1 MNRID
6 KRLYLLFVLA
16 SAIFAYAIVRRLGTE
31 LPDDAAFFLRYAENA
46 AQGHFWV
53 WNVGESPVWGAS
65 APFFPLLL
73 VIPIKLGVPPV
84 ASIVWTSVGLS
95 SIAFSATAVL
105 IARRFGYLAAF
116 AFIVLSAL
124 DSGIMFFAGSGLETP
139 LTFVLL
145 AFALFVLMER
155 RGEWAAGFAMGLL
168 AIHKADLIPVSG
180 AMLVAYA
187 ILIRRIPLRA
197 IVIAAVISAIWYGF
211 AWIYFGAPV
220 PNSFLTKALHQND
233 FVNIID
239 WRWFGSTVY
248 YRFDHWILSLLAV
261 LGLLRAR
268 KGFAP
273 LLIFMLGLLVVHL
286 GAYTIK
292 HPFEPYD
299 WYCMPSLYVLLILAC
314 VGVANV
320 GESVQKLSGGRQLA
334 GALVVCLLLA
344 WTVRSEM
351 GLQRADTRSRQDWLG
366 YVEHDRAEAGRW
378 VDENTPQSF
387 RVLTAWGNPAYF
399 SRRYVYD
406 LSFLNRHYEPGDL
419 IQKYHPEILIFQ
431 NSVAS
436 TPFTPDQYPPDYT
449 PVKIF
454 DSAFGSGEGNYFFTV
469 YARKDVLPQVR
480 NVTFPIATSC
490 VSTQDCQR
498 YQPLEASAPSTQ
510 RPVELPAQEV
520 RDKYCSIDSLNDA
533 PLSNGEQVSQKR
545 TLDLWGWALNDSA
558 TSLPITLFVKL
569 SGAGGT
575 FYGPARGRFT
585 RADVPAAL
593 NLPDSLNNAGVKA
606 KLDVSSLPAGE
617 YTISILVGT
626 PQQTQEC
633 ASHLIHLS
641 Q

>member
-1 MNRID
+1 VTKID
-6 KRLYLLFVLA
+6 KRPYIFFVLA
-16 SAIFAYAIVRRLGTE
+16 LAVFAYAIVRRLGTE

-46 AQGHFWV
+46 EQGHFWA
-53 WNVGESPVWGAS
+53 WNIGESPVWGAS

-95 SIAFSATAVL
+95 SIALSATAVL
-105 IARRFGYLAAF
+105 IARRFGYLASLAF
-116 AFIVLSAL
+116 VVLAAL
-124 DSGIMFFAGSGLETP
+124 DTGTMFFAGSGLETP
-139 LTFVLL
+139 LTFALL
-145 AFALFVLMER
+145 AFALFVLTER

-168 AIHKADLIPVSG
+168 AIHKMDLIPVSG
-180 AMLVAYA
+180 MLLVAYA
-187 ILIRRIPLRA
+187 ILIRRIPVRA
-197 IVIAAVISAIWYGF
+197 IVIAAVISLIWYGF

-273 LLIFMLGLLVVHL
+273 LLVFMLGLLVAHL

-314 VGVANV
+314 VGAVNL
-320 GESVQKLSGGRQLA
+320 GEMAQKLAGGRSLA
-334 GALVVCLLLA
+334 GALAVCLLLVL
-344 WTVRSEM
+344 TIRSET
-351 GLQRADTRSRQDWLG
+351 GFQRADTKSRQDWLG

-378 VDENTPQSF
+378 VNENTPQSF

-399 SRRYVYD
+399 SSRYVYD
-406 LSFLNRHYEPGDL
+406 LSFLNRHYEQGDL

-431 NSVAS
+431 NSERS
-436 TPFTPDQYPPDYT
+436 TPLTPDQYGPDYT
-449 PVKIF
+449 AVKIF

-469 YARKDVLPQVR
+469 YARKDVLPQIK

-498 YQPLEASAPSTQ
+498 YLPLEASTASTQ

-520 RDKYCSIDSLNDA
+520 QDKYCSIDALNDA
-533 PLSNGEQVSQKR
+533 PLSNGEQVSRKR
-545 TLDLWGWALNDSA
+545 TLDLLGWALDGSES
-558 TSLPITLFVKL
+558 SLPTTLFVKL

-575 FYGPARGRFT
+575 FYGSARGRYS

-593 NLPDSLNNAGVKA
+593 KLPDSLKNAGFKT
-606 KLDVSSLPAGE
+606 KLDVSSLPAGD
-617 YTISILVGT
+617 YTISILLGA
-626 PQQTQEC
+626 PHQTQEC
-633 ASHLIHLS
+633 GSHLIHLS